1 MNVFTMSTDLN
12 DLGLLLDSKVT
23 IPDIESSK
31 GPGGLK
37 MITEGLN
44 RLGFSEEPESI
55 DSPDATKVLHATKTA
70 GRSGLHVLYDFHPYL
85 NDGPVDIRWPRLNR
99 AIHQTNPLSVV
110 IEEKIRRLRHW
121 TTDRCVFAN
130 E

>member
-1 MNVFTMSTDLN
+1 MSTDLN
-12 DLGLLLDSKVT
+12 DPGLLLDSKAP
-23 IPDIESSK
+23 IPVIESSME
-31 GPGGLK
+31 PGVLE

-44 RLGFSEEPESI
+44 RLGFSEEPESM
-55 DSPDATKVLHATKTA
+55 DSPDATKVLQAIKTA
-70 GRSGLHVLYDFHPYL
+70 GQSGLHVLCDFHPYL
-85 NDGPVDIRWPRLNR
+85 KDDPVNIRWPRSNR

-110 IEEKIRRLRHW
+110 MEEKIRPLRHW